1 MTITEHRLTI
11 VQQIEEL
18 SEESLCELEKIITQL
33 KTANSHSLPQK
44 NKIGLKNL
52 LASWSPVDDF
62 PEIEDKPPTA
72 ENIF

>member
-11 VQQIEEL
+11 VQQVEEL

-44 NKIGLKNL
+44 NKIGLK
-52 LASWSPVDDF
+52 VKVTF
-62 PEIEDKPPTA
+62 
-72 ENIF
+72 

>member
-11 VQQIEEL
+11 AQQIEEL
-18 SEESLCELEKIITQL
+18 SEESLCELEKIIAQL
-33 KTANSHSLPQK
+33 KSHSLPQT

-62 PEIEDKPPTA
+62 PEIEDEPPVA
-72 ENIF
+72 EDIF